1 LTVHTCDEV
10 LAGTGAL
17 MGSADRDGESRQIA
31 ELVQGTL
38 GSNEME

>member
-1 LTVHTCDEV
+1 
-10 LAGTGAL
+10 

-38 GSNEME
+38 GSNETE